1 MQQNNSP
8 RVLIILG
15 GFGSGKSE
23 YAINLALQTAA
34 FSDLRSAL
42 VDLDLVNA
50 YFRSREVRALLE
62 SHGIEAVVPPDNIMF
77 SDLPIAGPGIGA
89 LIKDTSCR
97 VILDVGGDDIGATA
111 LGTYREEILSSNAGL
126 YMVVNPFRPF
136 TNTMDN
142 IIRMKT
148 DIEYSSGLT
157 VNSLISNPNIG
168 PGTGLQQIIDK
179 HRLVKEAG
187 QHMNLPVSEL
197 LVLEDLYHQHSQEL
211 DSLGTPVRPLTI
223 HLLPTWLLKQQK
235 EDMKRLY
242 FKV

>member
-34 FSDLRSAL
+34 SSNLRSTL

-62 SHGIEAVVPPDNIMF
+62 SHSIEAVVPPDNIMF

-97 VILDVGGDDIGATA
+97 VILDVGGDDIGANA
-111 LGTYREEILSSNAGL
+111 LGTYREEILSSNASL

-157 VNSLISNPNIG
+157 VNALISNPNIG

-179 HRLVKEAG
+179 HQLVKEAG
-187 QHMNLPVSEL
+187 QHMNLPVIEL
-197 LVLEDLYHQHSQEL
+197 LVLEDLYHQHRQEL
-211 DSLGTPVRPLTI
+211 DSLGTPVRPLII

-235 EDMKRLY
+235 EDMKQ
-242 FKV
+242 